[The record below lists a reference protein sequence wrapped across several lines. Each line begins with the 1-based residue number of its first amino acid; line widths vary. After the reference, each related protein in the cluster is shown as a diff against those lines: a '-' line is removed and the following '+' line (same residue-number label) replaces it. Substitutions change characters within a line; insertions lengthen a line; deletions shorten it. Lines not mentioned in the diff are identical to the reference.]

1 MSTQET
7 TRSSFFTTLV
17 TNRQQVAIGLG
28 VVGVVLAGIAIW
40 WGTWGFARSS
50 EKADSKPT
58 TPGEITPKELEKP
71 AEKEKGD
78 AKATHSPDYQIGC
91 IWAGGVAL
99 LSLLSALWVF
109 TQPIDAAAP
118 EAAARKEL
126 LTFGGTAGFLTVM
139 AGAFL
144 GYRWH
149 QSLVMW
155 VGSGDTRE
163 AKWVFYAAAIFLAG
177 LLIMFASLQLA
188 RTEQRTNAAL
198 RRVLYGFNS
207 VFVGLL
213 VLLVLIV
220 INVIVFVKVPTTLVT
235 TESAFTELN
244 EESKKFLRSI
254 DQPVKVYLILPE
266 SYTVPLAGEFAYT
279 SLYTD
284 CRGFLSQCEEQN
296 RNFKAEYLSPSFDNV
311 RIANLMAKLNMRE
324 GERDELGM
332 LVTVGEDEAA
342 YVFIPAKELLE
353 VSRRQ
358 NGLMFT
364 FQGEN
369 RLMTELNY
377 LLDARSKEKVYFTK
391 GHGEL
396 AIEPGQEPARSA
408 SEIVRYLR
416 DRKMTVE
423 SLDLGEPDA
432 KIPDDAAVIVVA
444 GPRQTFPEDK
454 VNLLRAFVRRADRPG
469 KLLLFLP
476 AFRGVDGKVAPSGLE
491 GLARELGVDVD
502 ASHRIVSRPQQV
514 QITGRLYMPQDCVL
528 VASFPRIEG
537 SLAKTFA
544 KSQLIFQD
552 AREVRPIESAPGS
565 PRRVIPI
572 LGTGLVT
579 WREDNYRENL
589 LAAWAKFADDKNL
602 RQEKQLREHA
612 FMMAVAVLE
621 TSREGEKTIEKP
633 RAMVF
638 GSESILID
646 QPPVPNGV
654 EEVRQQIVSDSL
666 DWLRERQSSMGVSPK
681 KLPVFLLEKKVEW
694 SSQFVLLLMIGMGI
708 AVVGGGV
715 WLSRRR

>member
-1 MSTQET
+1 
-7 TRSSFFTTLV
+7 
-17 TNRQQVAIGLG
+17 
-28 VVGVVLAGIAIW
+28 
-40 WGTWGFARSS
+40 
-50 EKADSKPT
+50 
-58 TPGEITPKELEKP
+58 
-71 AEKEKGD
+71 
-78 AKATHSPDYQIGC
+78 
-91 IWAGGVAL
+91 
-99 LSLLSALWVF
+99 
-109 TQPIDAAAP
+109 
-118 EAAARKEL
+118 
-126 LTFGGTAGFLTVM
+126 M
-139 AGAFL
+139 AGVFF

-149 QSLVMW
+149 QSLVQW
-155 VGSGDTRE
+155 VGAGDTRE
-163 AKWVFYAAAIFLAG
+163 AKWVFYAVAIFLAG
-177 LLIMFASLQLA
+177 LLIMFVSLQLA

-220 INVIVFVKVPTTLVT
+220 INVIVFMKVPTTLVT

-244 EESKKFLRSI
+244 DESKKFLRSI
-254 DQPVKVYLILPE
+254 DRPVKVYLILPE
-266 SYTVPLAGEFAYT
+266 SHTVPLAGEFAYT

-296 RNFKAEYLSPSFDNV
+296 RNFKAEYLSPSFDGV
-311 RIANLMAKLNMRE
+311 RIASVMARLNLRE
-324 GERDELGM
+324 AERDELGM
-332 LVTVGEDEAA
+332 LVTINEDESAH
-342 YVFIPAKELLE
+342 VFIPARELLE
-353 VSRRQ
+353 VSRRRD
-358 NGLMFT
+358 GLLFT

-377 LLDARSKEKVYFTK
+377 LLDARSKEKVYFTQ

-396 AIEPGQEPARSA
+396 AIEPGQDPSRSA

-416 DRKMTVE
+416 DKKMTVE
-423 SLDLGEPDA
+423 ALDLSVPDA
-432 KIPDDAAVIVVA
+432 KIPEDAAVIVVA

-454 VNLLRAFVRRADRPG
+454 VNLLRAFARRAERPG

-476 AFRGVDGKVAPSGLE
+476 AFRAVDGKVAPSGLE
-491 GLARELGVDVD
+491 GLARDLSVDVD
-502 ASHRIVSRPQQV
+502 AGYRIVSRPRQV
-514 QITGRLYMPQDCVL
+514 EIAGRAFMPQDCVL

-537 SLAKTFA
+537 SLARTFG

-552 AREVRPIESAPGS
+552 AREVRPIEAAPGS
-565 PRRVIPI
+565 PRRVTPL

-579 WREDNYRENL
+579 WRENNFRENL
-589 LAAWAKFADDKNL
+589 LVAWTNLVNDPAL

-612 FMMAVAVLE
+612 FVMAVGVLE

-638 GSESILID
+638 GSDSILID
-646 QPPVPNGV
+646 QPTVPSGI
-654 EEVRQQIVSDSL
+654 EEVRQQIVSDSV
-666 DWLRERQSSMGVSPK
+666 DWLRERQSSIGVAPK
-681 KLPVFLLEKKVEW
+681 KLPVFYLEKRVEW